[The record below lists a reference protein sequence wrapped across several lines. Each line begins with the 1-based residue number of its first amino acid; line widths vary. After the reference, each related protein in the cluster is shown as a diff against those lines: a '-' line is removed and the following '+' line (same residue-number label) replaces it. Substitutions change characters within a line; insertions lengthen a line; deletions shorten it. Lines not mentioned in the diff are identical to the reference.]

1 VTFSVVFTIGLFQ
14 LTFLCLGY
22 LLLVRRVNQEHY
34 APQECVG
41 DSVSKLDSNDSTDS
55 NFKRFYRFEIPR

>member
-14 LTFLCLGY
+14 LTFLFLGY
-22 LLLVRRVNQEHY
+22 FLLVRRVNQDHY

-41 DSVSKLDSNDSTDS
+41 DSVSKLVRGFERFDR
-55 NFKRFYRFEIPR
+55 FKFRLIH

>member
-14 LTFLCLGY
+14 LTFLFLGY